1 MISFFFKSRIGLLIL
16 LTIIFV
22 GISSVLLNKVQN
34 YSKVLGIATGTC
46 SGAFDLNCDSQ
57 TNFNDT
63 KTLISYIAVATDTSR
78 GRGKGPKPT
87 VSPTPTPS
95 TTPTPTPKTT
105 IATSPS
111 PAPSPGTSPS
121 PTPTPTTVRNPDGTW
136 NPYPSAP
143 LCTHTTDKFHTL
155 WDPVVGCHYDHEH
168 GDNPF
173 TPAIAASFPRTVLGN
188 DLRGFL
194 GGVEI
199 AHTNHSGPAENTTKH
214 GGFKWQAQAT
224 TPNGCVLGFED
235 AQVAVNAIAV
245 QYHAFGNYAIEMESR
260 VHSLAALMRQ
270 CKPDSTDY
278 GYVYTVQHVD
288 YGQRVSGYTGDL
300 VPYPDS
306 PSPSY
311 EDSLGP
317 YFTIDC
323 IGRGSPP
330 CGRYTSYAEYV
341 AANGNTSTT
350 WTSKSPYR
358 LVSSGSP
365 LLMVLF
371 RARDTYQ
378 ILDFTDSVYPFTF
391 LWMCS
396 RDNGSTF
403 TSFPGC
409 RHNNTTT
416 RVHEVAG
423 TIPAAWDNKAGFDT
437 DPRVGRITATGY
449 TTRFGNLDISCT
461 AVGPDCHPIKLV
473 NAYVG
478 KYGSLLIPDKI
489 AAFIPEALPERDIYF
504 CNGSA
509 CNEFSYGART
519 AGWVGPNN

>member
-1 MISFFFKSRIGLLIL
+1 LI
-16 LTIIFV
+16 T
-22 GISSVLLNKVQN
+22 
-34 YSKVLGIATGTC
+34 
-46 SGAFDLNCDSQ
+46 
-57 TNFNDT
+57 
-63 KTLISYIAVATDTSR
+63 
-78 GRGKGPKPT
+78 
-87 VSPTPTPS
+87 SPTPTPN
-95 TTPTPTPKTT
+95 PTT
-105 IATSPS
+105 I
-111 PAPSPGTSPS
+111 
-121 PTPTPTTVRNPDGTW
+121 RNPDGTW

-143 LCTHTTDKFHTL
+143 LCVHTTDKFHTL

-173 TPAIAASFPRTVLGN
+173 TSDLANAFPRSIVGN

-224 TPNGCVLGFED
+224 TPNGCALGFED
-235 AQVAVNAIAV
+235 AGVAINAIAV
-245 QYHAFGNYAIEMESR
+245 QYHAFGNYAIEFESR

-288 YGQRVSGYTGDL
+288 YGQRVSAYTGDI

-306 PSPSY
+306 PSPAY
-311 EDSLGP
+311 DSPLAP

-323 IGRGSPP
+323 IGRSSPP
-330 CGRYTSYAEYV
+330 CGRYTSYADYV

-350 WTSKSPYR
+350 WTSKSPNR

-378 ILDFTDSVYPFTF
+378 ILDFSDSSYPFRF

-396 RDNGSTF
+396 RDNGTTF
-403 TSFPGC
+403 SNFPGC
-409 RHNNTTT
+409 RHNNSTT

-423 TIPAAWDNKAGFDT
+423 TIPVAWDNKPGFDT
-437 DPRVGRITATGY
+437 DTRVGRITASGY
-449 TTRFGNLDISCT
+449 TSRFGILDMSCT
-461 AVGPDCHPIKLV
+461 AAGPDCHPIRLV
-473 NAYVG
+473 NAYTG
-478 KYGSLLIPDKI
+478 RYGSLLIPDKVV
-489 AAFIPEALPERDIYF
+489 AFSQPTLPERDVYF
-504 CNGSA
+504 CNGVVCSETSA
-509 CNEFSYGART
+509 GARSS
-519 AGWVGPNN
+519 GWIGPNN